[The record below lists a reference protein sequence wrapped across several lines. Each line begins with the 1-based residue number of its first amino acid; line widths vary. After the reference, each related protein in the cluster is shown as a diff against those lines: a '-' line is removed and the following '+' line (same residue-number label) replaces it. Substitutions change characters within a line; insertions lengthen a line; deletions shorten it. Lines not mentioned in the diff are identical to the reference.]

1 MVHDQSGN
9 PATQSVPGEW
19 RMPAKDYASTRFSEL
34 AEIHT
39 GNVHQLTMAF
49 TFDTGERDGH
59 EASPLIINNH
69 MYIVTPYPN
78 ILYCLELSADPS
90 VGYRMKWKY
99 EPQPSRASQG
109 VACCG
114 VVNRGATYWEG
125 KIIYNTL
132 DCHTVAVDADSGE
145 EVWKTKLGEFN
156 RGETMTMAPLIVKG
170 VVLVGNSGG
179 ELGVRGWLKGLDAN
193 NGRLLWTAYS
203 TGSDEDCLIG
213 ENFRPYYA
221 MDQGTD
227 LGLHSW
233 PPEKWQLG
241 GGTVWGWI
249 SYDPELDLIYY
260 GTGNPG
266 VWNPD
271 LRPGDNKW
279 TCGLFAR
286 RPETGEAVWHYQWTP
301 HDEFDHDSVNEQILL
316 DLPVDGPGQ
325 PLRKVLVRVERNG
338 YIYVLDRQTGQVLS
352 ATPFVR
358 ITSSLGVDLETGRL
372 VPNPAKKPE
381 LGKVIRD
388 ITPAA
393 PGAKDWQP
401 AAFSPQTGLLY
412 VPHQH
417 LAMDFETLEANYIA
431 GTPYLGVNV
440 KMYADPAEPDGNR
453 GEFMAWDI
461 LQKQK
466 VWSIK
471 ERFPVWCGA
480 LVTAGDVVFYGN
492 MEGMFKAVHATT
504 GELLWQFKT
513 GSGIIAPP
521 VTYTGPDGHQ
531 YVAVMSGV
539 GGWAGAVVSGNL
551 DPNDPTAALGFVGAM
566 QDLPDHTARGG
577 SLYVFRLP

>member
-1 MVHDQSGN
+1 
-9 PATQSVPGEW
+9 
-19 RMPAKDYASTRFSEL
+19 
-34 AEIHT
+34 
-39 GNVHQLTMAF
+39 
-49 TFDTGERDGH
+49 
-59 EASPLIINNH
+59 
-69 MYIVTPYPN
+69 
-78 ILYCLELSADPS
+78 
-90 VGYRMKWKY
+90 
-99 EPQPSRASQG
+99 
-109 VACCG
+109 
-114 VVNRGATYWEG
+114 
-125 KIIYNTL
+125 
-132 DCHTVAVDADSGE
+132 
-145 EVWKTKLGEFN
+145 
-156 RGETMTMAPLIVKG
+156 
-170 VVLVGNSGG
+170 
-179 ELGVRGWLKGLDAN
+179 
-193 NGRLLWTAYS
+193 
-203 TGSDEDCLIG
+203 
-213 ENFRPYYA
+213 
-221 MDQGTD
+221 
-227 LGLHSW
+227 
-233 PPEKWQLG
+233 
-241 GGTVWGWI
+241 
-249 SYDPELDLIYY
+249 
-260 GTGNPG
+260 
-266 VWNPD
+266 
-271 LRPGDNKW
+271 
-279 TCGLFAR
+279 
-286 RPETGEAVWHYQWTP
+286 
-301 HDEFDHDSVNEQILL
+301 
-316 DLPVDGPGQ
+316 
-325 PLRKVLVRVERNG
+325 LRKVLVRVERNG